1 VRNEGQQP
9 KPRWGRQGGA
19 QNSSSAYRQGDWQG
33 GAQEQGPAAVRR
45 AEGRGAEGS
54 QGAGGGGGG
63 AGGGSAPSSAV
74 AGAVAGAGAGAGAG
88 AEAEAEAVA
97 RAEEAA
103 ACEAACASWEPASFA
118 GVSLSPARLC
128 APANIAAALKRSVY
142 LHCRIIA
149 RRSRSL

>member
-9 KPRWGRQGGA
+9 KPRWGREGGA

-54 QGAGGGGGG
+54 QGVGGGGGG
-63 AGGGSAPSSAV
+63 AGGGSGSAPSS
-74 AGAVAGAGAGAGAG
+74 AGAGAGAG
-88 AEAEAEAVA
+88 AEAEAEAMA